1 MSLETA
7 REIRKQLDIS
17 KFKGKVA
24 FAGRGEPT
32 LTKNFDIILDIFIE
46 NNPLY
51 KIHIISNGKRI
62 DLLERFFNKDN
73 ISFTYDV
80 YSTDIKEYEKIKL
93 KYKKYKNIYVGY
105 RPDTGLLYNEYFG
118 RPKKIK
124 FRKTEN
130 LDGFTNRGG
139 FLGKKEEDIF
149 LHTDYG
155 CAKLVYNL
163 LINWN
168 GDYNL
173 CCDDWN
179 PIVLGNIFDE
189 SIEDYTNHNETL
201 NHYRKTHFCENTREG
216 LQVCESCSRRAPVQE
231 PDKKDYLNLI
241 KINEA

>member
-7 REIRKQLDIS
+7 REIRKQLDSS
-17 KFKGKVA
+17 KFKGEVY

-46 NNPLY
+46 NNPGY
-51 KIHIISNGKRI
+51 KLRITTNGKRI
-62 DLLERFFNKDN
+62 DLLERFFNKEK

-80 YSTDIKEYEKIKL
+80 YSTDIEKYKKIKF
-93 KYKKYKNIYVGY
+93 KYKKYKNIKVRH
-105 RPDTGLLYNEYFG
+105 RPDTGLLYNEFFVN
-118 RPKKIK
+118 KKVK
-124 FRKTEN
+124 FRNSEN

-149 LHTDYG
+149 LYTDYG

-163 LINWN
+163 FINWN

-179 PIVLGNIFDE
+179 PIILGNIFDE
-189 SIEDYTNHNETL
+189 SIEDYTNYNETL

-216 LQVCESCSRRAPVQE
+216 LQACESCSRRAPVQE

-241 KINEA
+241 KLNEA